1 MIFGMQES
9 KSKRGGYREGAGRP
23 VTPEPAKPRTV
34 RLTEKQAVTLKTAG
48 GNPYLRKHLDDLG
61 KLLRK

>member
-1 MIFGMQES
+1 MIKDMQES
-9 KSKRGGYREGAGRP
+9 KSNRGGLRAGAGRP
-23 VTPEPAKPRTV
+23 AVDDPAKPRTV
-34 RLTEKQAVTLKTAG
+34 RLTDTQADTLKKAG